1 MKQAFFFI
9 LLAVGLLQGCSN
21 YNSVVRSDDFDRK
34 FELANELYDRKQ
46 YARCISLYEQVYQRM
61 PKTGQGEISYYR
73 IGKSYFALEDYLM
86 GGYYFSSMPE
96 KFPMSNKNE
105 ETMFL
110 GALCAV
116 KNSPDY
122 TLDQNDTELALNDL
136 QMFINRYPGSVLID
150 TCNIIMDQ
158 LRFKL
163 EKKEFESVKLY
174 AKMDN
179 FKSAATTA
187 ETFLTK
193 FPKSI
198 FREEAYFILV
208 KNSYLLTV
216 NSIETKKLERIEKS
230 IERYLTFVTEFPNTS
245 YRKEIDSY
253 HEKLNEDLFL
263 ITNTQK

>member
-1 MKQAFFFI
+1 
-9 LLAVGLLQGCSN
+9 
-21 YNSVVRSDDFDRK
+21 
-34 FELANELYDRKQ
+34 
-46 YARCISLYEQVYQRM
+46 
-61 PKTGQGEISYYR
+61 
-73 IGKSYFALEDYLM
+73 
-86 GGYYFSSMPE
+86 
-96 KFPMSNKNE
+96 
-105 ETMFL
+105 MFL

-122 TLDQNDTELALNDL
+122 TLDQNDTELALSDL

-150 TCNIIMDQ
+150 TCNVIMDQ

-163 EKKEFESVKLY
+163 EKKEFESLKLY
-174 AKMDN
+174 AKMEN

-187 ETFLTK
+187 ETFLSK
-193 FPKSI
+193 FPKST

-245 YRKEIDSY
+245 FRKEIDSY